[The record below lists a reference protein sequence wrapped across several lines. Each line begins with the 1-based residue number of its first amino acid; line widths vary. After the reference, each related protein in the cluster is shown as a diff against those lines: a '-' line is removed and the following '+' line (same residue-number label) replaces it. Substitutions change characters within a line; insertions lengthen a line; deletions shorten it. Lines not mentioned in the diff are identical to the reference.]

1 MAQWLNSAFFNFDRV
16 AFLSMHNLAVNQ
28 GGFFTPFLSF
38 ITFFGNGGWF
48 PLVVGVIL
56 LLFKK
61 TRKVGFTILL
71 SVGIGAL
78 FTNLLI
84 KNAVARARPY
94 IESSEYN
101 EWWQFVW
108 GKTESDLS
116 FPSGHMTCTMAFS
129 TAIFLTCDKKI
140 SWLAFVFAILMGLS
154 RVYLI
159 VHYLTDVICGGIVG
173 LIGGILGYLLCQL
186 IISLIKKNK
195 ENKFCVFLLE
205 FDLIEIF
212 LKKEK

>member
-1 MAQWLNSAFFNFDRV
+1 MAQWLNSAFFNFDRSV
-16 AFLSMHNLAVNQ
+16 FLSMHNLAVNQ

-71 SVGIGAL
+71 SVGIGAI
-78 FTNLLI
+78 FTNLIL
-84 KNAVARARPY
+84 KNAVARPRPY
-94 IESSEYN
+94 IESNEYK

-116 FPSGHMTCTMAFS
+116 FPSGHMTCTMAFA
-129 TAIFLTCDKKI
+129 TALFLTCDKKI
-140 SWLAFVFAILMGLS
+140 SWLIFIFAFLMGLS

-159 VHYLTDVICGGIVG
+159 VHYATDVIVGALVG
-173 LIGGILGYLLCQL
+173 LISGILGYLLCKL
-186 IISLIKKNK
+186 MGKIINKKT
-195 ENKFCVFLLE
+195 E
-205 FDLIEIF
+205 
-212 LKKEK
+212 